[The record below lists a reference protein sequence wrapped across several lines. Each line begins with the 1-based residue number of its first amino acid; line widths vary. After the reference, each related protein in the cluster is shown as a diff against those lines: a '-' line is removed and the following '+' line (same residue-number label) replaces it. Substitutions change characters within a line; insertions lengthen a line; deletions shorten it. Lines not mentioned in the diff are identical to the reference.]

1 LKNLKALPVNL
12 KIKRHTFSALFILLG
27 VTLSQ
32 HSVVAQTPVENS
44 VFWEVS
50 GKGLTKPSY
59 LFGTFHLMGK
69 KYIDSLSN
77 VSAKFNQ
84 SGTIVG
90 ELVIDSTMTFK
101 MMMAAQLK
109 GTTLDK
115 LLSPELYEKTAT
127 WMKEV
132 SGYDL
137 KLLNGLNPMTIQVFI
152 MSSMQQKFYPMNPAE
167 DAPMDLFFQQQG
179 KKSGKKVLGL
189 ESLEVQLDALYGQFS
204 YERQAE
210 MLAEF
215 VNNKDKAYQEMLT
228 MNKYYRQGNLAE
240 LEKLMSTQT
249 FEPGEAEKLLDNRN
263 KEWVKQLPSI
273 FAEQTTFVAV
283 GALHLSGK
291 NGLVNLL
298 RQLGYTVKPLA
309 LKN

>member
-1 LKNLKALPVNL
+1 VNL

-167 DAPMDLFFQQQG
+167 DAPMDLSFNS
-179 KKSGKKVLGL
+179 K
-189 ESLEVQLDALYGQFS
+189 
-204 YERQAE
+204 ER
-210 MLAEF
+210 
-215 VNNKDKAYQEMLT
+215 
-228 MNKYYRQGNLAE
+228 NLVR
-240 LEKLMSTQT
+240 K
-249 FEPGEAEKLLDNRN
+249 F
-263 KEWVKQLPSI
+263 
-273 FAEQTTFVAV
+273 
-283 GALHLSGK
+283 
-291 NGLVNLL
+291 
-298 RQLGYTVKPLA
+298 
-309 LKN
+309 